1 MPNNG
6 PPSWGGEG
14 TPTKKPNVSLSSP
27 LRFANTP
34 RPTAQRMQHGT
45 PSTAARFGFTDRG
58 ASSLVARVDTF
69 TTLVKCIARVVEDC
83 GGRLEEEKHLGAY
96 VMDAVNAVT
105 VCPL

>member
-1 MPNNG
+1 MG
-6 PPSWGGEG
+6 RGGYPDEE
-14 TPTKKPNVSLSSP
+14 TKCLLVLAPAFRRYSQ
-27 LRFANTP
+27 AY
-34 RPTAQRMQHGT
+34 
-45 PSTAARFGFTDRG
+45 STENAARNAERFGFADRG

-83 GGRLEEEKHLGAY
+83 GGSLEEEKHLGAY